1 MQILTQLTFHDTE
14 EYQKFCA
21 VMATANLSGAKTTKH
36 EHAQPVAAK
45 AEAPTASA
53 PVAKTATKTATK
65 AVAPPPPPEE
75 DDEIIEEGELTYA
88 VVKEAVLNVSQT
100 KGKAAA
106 RRALAAVNAT
116 TVGPHIAEED
126 YPALMEACK
135 KELA

>member
-21 VMATANLSGAKTTKH
+21 VMANADLAGVKTVKQDHARPESPKANPVAQPPAKPAAVKTPAAKT
-36 EHAQPVAAK
+36 
-45 AEAPTASA
+45 
-53 PVAKTATKTATK
+53 
-65 AVAPPPPPEE
+65 PPPAPEE
-75 DDEIIEEGELTYA
+75 EEVVDEGELTYA
-88 VVKEAVLNVSQT
+88 VVKEAVLNVSTT

-106 RRALAAVNAT
+106 RRALAAVGAT
-116 TVGPHIAEED
+116 AVGPHIAETD